1 MSDAYALLGEL
12 RRPWIDPEALKSRFH
27 ERSSPLHPDRFHSA
41 SEAEKTAA
49 NQQFAELS
57 AAYHILREPR
67 ERLLHLLELESGGRP
82 RDIQR
87 IPPGTMDLFVEIG
100 QACREADQFL
110 QTRVEAPSPMLKLKQ
125 LQQSLEW
132 NDRLTGLQQRVDAKQ
147 ADLQEELKRLND
159 VWAGVDAVSD
169 GPERRGA
176 LPLELLEQLYRA
188 MSYVGRW
195 TEQLRERVAQLAF

>member
-1 MSDAYALLGEL
+1 MTDAYALLGEP
-12 RRPWIDPEALKSRFH
+12 RRPWIDPEAIKARFH
-27 ERSSPLHPDRFHSA
+27 ERSLPIHPDRFHGSTD
-41 SEAEKTAA
+41 AEKTGA

-57 AAYHILREPR
+57 AAYHVLKEPR

-100 QACREADQFL
+100 QTCRDADQFL
-110 QTRVEAPSPMLKLKQ
+110 QGRVEAPSPMLKLKQ

-132 NDRLTGLQQRVDAKQ
+132 NDRLSGLQQRVDAKQ
-147 ADLQEELKRLND
+147 AELQQELTRLNA
-159 VWAGVDAVSD
+159 VWAAVDATPA
-169 GPERRGA
+169 GPERRA
-176 LPLELLEQLYRA
+176 KLPLEELEQLYRA